1 MDKLTYMKEHEYPCS
16 EGCFD
21 TCANRGTR
29 ECSDARYAIK
39 HWGGGCSWYDYTDY
53 PPELDDLDDR

>member
-1 MDKLTYMKEHEYPCS
+1 MDKLTYMKEHEYSCS

-29 ECSDARYAIK
+29 ECSAVRAIK
-39 HWGGGCSWYDYTDY
+39 CLGGTCSWYDYTDY